1 MRRVEEKRKGRGGM
15 KARKSGEE
23 EGLEEGRK
31 ERRGEG
37 KREKG
42 ERVAKGGEEKRIRE
56 GVE

>member
-1 MRRVEEKRKGRGGM
+1 M